1 MDADRVFA
9 RFLQEEEV
17 ALASQIANDRNC
29 AQLLEEEEHINDG
42 VLGDDGLRLSKDVA
56 HVVATL
62 AGRAHDQ
69 HIVNSCR
76 APAGPSHHPVL

>member
-42 VLGDDGLRLSKDVA
+42 VLGDDVPVS
-56 HVVATL
+56 
-62 AGRAHDQ
+62 Q
-69 HIVNSCR
+69 IVS
-76 APAGPSHHPVL
+76 